1 MKIVIEELINV
12 ENIKLFYFS
21 DDTEITSNLDNYRDS
36 IHYAE
41 WINSYM
47 IKAMSKGNDLITKD
61 NYVDY
66 LNNTKTFYKNYNY
79 EKLFN

>member
-1 MKIVIEELINV
+1 
-12 ENIKLFYFS
+12 
-21 DDTEITSNLDNYRDS
+21 
-36 IHYAE
+36 
-41 WINSYM
+41 M